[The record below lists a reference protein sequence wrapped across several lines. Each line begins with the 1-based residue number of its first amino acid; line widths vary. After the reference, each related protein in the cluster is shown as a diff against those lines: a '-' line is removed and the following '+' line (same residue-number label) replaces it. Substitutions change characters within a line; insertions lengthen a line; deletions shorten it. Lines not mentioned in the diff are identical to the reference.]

1 MQRVRSGNQ
10 RNPREAS
17 RWAAK
22 HEGNLRVWC
31 PRCAGTHHCYA
42 ENLWFRDAA
51 ECWRVAKACYARVA
65 ALNANHS
72 LTFPQQLEKLGVLP
86 IKLRGPETWN
96 EVPQGSAYRFHSLK
110 FRFHKVPHTGSS
122 STRFHI
128 KVPLLHSDPQLPVFW
143 MCGMDIGL
151 SGPSYILCFLSE
163 SERGGLRDP
172 HHGESTSR
180 EAFKRKRQR
189 ESWQIQEISIASYLN
204 SGQHFLSYHTRRK
217 DWPLRGEGRDI
228 GEEAWCIRPEDWQP
242 LQWLEQPASTGP
254 SAPCHTEAPWANGD
268 TPPPK
273 QPRHAW
279 QEASSKFSWS
289 PTATFFGALAGCML
303 WRSLCPGIAIL
314 WYFLPWLVFAFP
326 YQSFL
331 WRREWFHVTLCFA
344 STGFN
349 SSVLLL
355 APRSCNIWSWFGR
368 LLAFLMESSTY
379 LELCISM
386 CSHAFMKESWN
397 GMAPR
402 WNSSKQSPRPSK
414 DEYYVLFFAA
424 TQFHAHL
431 ELPWTLGLPSFAFDC
446 TKGYPGEGPDSWC
459 ITTANIDSLAA
470 HPSVLSWDSDVLLLQ
485 ETRCGENTLPASY
498 ASAAAAGWK
507 MVHGLPVPK
516 LRMKNN
522 VSRTNHGGVAMLGKP
537 GLVKPFVPPP
547 EVKDTWTKLYST
559 CRIAGCW
566 VQATPSTRVLVF
578 SFYGVTR
585 ASICATSAALTNDYL
600 GMLFTVASAFG
611 QVPIII
617 GGDFQSDPSTY
628 KSVQE
633 AAATGEW
640 HDPLIQYDQEGLP
653 HRPPTFRSST
663 DDASIGSSSID
674 GLLVNTV
681 ALFAMDSIE
690 IVDYQNKCHL
700 PVKATFKWLRLQ
712 QTVWQRPAALDLG
725 ALQAPSPDDPLC
737 PHQQNATSLWV
748 NQYAPCTADSLT
760 SDQWLQ
766 KFNDLA
772 VDTLL
777 LGGAKW
783 LHGDKSRGA
792 PPRYKKITVYN
803 GQLSSGD
810 AATKDLRWIQK
821 TLAMT
826 NEALFR
832 NARQATTPG
841 DIRTTANLLYKLR
854 HRVFSAGPSLPNLR
868 SSWMEGLAV
877 VRDALT
883 ILASTRKE
891 SLRSTRIK
899 EWKNKIKE
907 NCRSTAVGPVVF
919 KYLRKKVQKHP
930 ANLLEDHQG
939 NIITDPPKALA
950 AFAEKW
956 DEVFSANILLP
967 REEQVLAPII
977 PLIET
982 VRKDIALPTLGAI
995 DFFQQ
1000 AQARRKDA
1008 AGGMD
1013 GWATCELQCLP
1024 PQAFIPLAELFHRVE
1039 LGQLELPS
1047 QMTLARQ
1054 IILDKGGPDV
1064 PLAKRLI
1071 CILPVTMVLYTS
1083 LRYKQLGQWQAQC
1096 LPRELYG
1103 GVPGRRMC
1111 DLTTQIKL
1119 DLDKGHT
1126 TRCGLIGVKLDK
1138 TKCFDRLTPR
1148 ISALLMLAFGLP
1160 LTLVRVFLG
1169 LYNTAKRVVFY
1180 TRWALPVPISTAS
1193 GVFQGCSLSLLCIN
1207 LHMAVWALILR
1218 NVPQIK
1224 PFAFIDD
1231 SYILGD
1237 KDAIP
1242 QLQLAVDLTRLWDN
1256 LTGQALNE
1264 YKCNIFASSPGLRDA
1279 MRLAFPA
1286 MNMVEI
1292 VEIVGTYLQ
1301 TSRRNQTGYPKPKV
1315 AAALTDCKLIATLP
1329 TTLQVR
1335 EHLLATKVIPRI
1347 AFTPGMTRIPKA
1359 ILEKLQSAIAE
1370 TIWKD
1375 RPMWRSR
1382 GLLFAVLAK
1391 PHRTEPICAR
1401 AYITLL
1407 ETMDYLNRSPGARDI
1422 WETLFE
1428 AEEHLQSSLITAVLH
1443 GLRFIWHW
1451 MVLTF
1456 SAQHLG
1462 QSFLFLFKS
1471 APAEVMCPSALQHCH
1486 DCQTQGCCPC
1496 RRLLWQASF
1505 NWVF

>member
-1 MQRVRSGNQ
+1 
-10 RNPREAS
+10 
-17 RWAAK
+17 
-22 HEGNLRVWC
+22 
-31 PRCAGTHHCYA
+31 
-42 ENLWFRDAA
+42 
-51 ECWRVAKACYARVA
+51 
-65 ALNANHS
+65 
-72 LTFPQQLEKLGVLP
+72 
-86 IKLRGPETWN
+86 
-96 EVPQGSAYRFHSLK
+96 
-110 FRFHKVPHTGSS
+110 
-122 STRFHI
+122 
-128 KVPLLHSDPQLPVFW
+128 
-143 MCGMDIGL
+143 
-151 SGPSYILCFLSE
+151 
-163 SERGGLRDP
+163 
-172 HHGESTSR
+172 
-180 EAFKRKRQR
+180 
-189 ESWQIQEISIASYLN
+189 
-204 SGQHFLSYHTRRK
+204 
-217 DWPLRGEGRDI
+217 
-228 GEEAWCIRPEDWQP
+228 
-242 LQWLEQPASTGP
+242 
-254 SAPCHTEAPWANGD
+254 
-268 TPPPK
+268 
-273 QPRHAW
+273 
-279 QEASSKFSWS
+279 
-289 PTATFFGALAGCML
+289 ML
-303 WRSLCPGIAIL
+303 WRSLCPGIGVP
-314 WYFLPWLVFAFP
+314 WYFLPWLIFALP
-326 YQSFL
+326 YQSFFVG
-331 WRREWFHVTLCFA
+331 REWFHVTLRLA
-344 STGFN
+344 TMGFN
-349 SSVLLL
+349 SSALLL
-355 APRSCNIWSWFGR
+355 APRSRNIWSWFGR
-368 LLAFLMESSTY
+368 LLAFMMECSTC

-386 CSHAFMKESWN
+386 CSHVIMKESWN
-397 GMAPR
+397 GMASW
-402 WNSSKQSPRPSK
+402 WNFSQHSLRPCK
-414 DEYYVLFFAA
+414 DEHYVLFCAA

-498 ASAAAAGWK
+498 ASTAAAGWK

-522 VSRTNHGGVAMLGKP
+522 VSRTNHGGVAALGKP

-547 EVKDTWTKLYST
+547 EVKDTWTKLHST

-566 VQATPSTRVLVF
+566 VQATPSTRILVF

-674 GLLVNTV
+674 GLLINTV
-681 ALFAMDSIE
+681 ALFSMDSIE

-700 PVKATFKWLRLQ
+700 PVKATFKWQRLQ
-712 QTVWQRPAALDLG
+712 QTGWVWQRPAALDLG

-760 SDQWLQ
+760 PDQWLQ

-783 LHGDKSRGA
+783 LHGDKTRGA
-792 PPRYKKITVYN
+792 PPRYKKIAVYN

-854 HRVFSAGPSLPNLR
+854 NRVFSAGPSLPNLR
-868 SSWMEGLAV
+868 SSWIEGLSV

-883 ILASTRKE
+883 ILATTRKE
-891 SLRSTRIK
+891 ALRSTRIK

-907 NCRSTAVGPVVF
+907 NCRSTAMGPVVF

-930 ANLLEDHQG
+930 ANLLEDQQG

-982 VRKDIALPTLGAI
+982 VRKDIALPTLRAI

-1000 AQARRKDA
+1000 AQARRRDA

-1013 GWATCELQCLP
+1013 GWATRELQCLP

-1119 DLDKGHT
+1119 DLDKGHAT
-1126 TRCGLIGVKLDK
+1126 KCGLIGVKLDK

-1292 VEIVGTYLQ
+1292 VEILGSYLQ

-1329 TTLQVR
+1329 TSLQVR

-1407 ETMDYLNRSPGARDI
+1407 ETIDYLNRSPGARDT
-1422 WETLFE
+1422 WEALFE
-1428 AEEHLQSSLITAVLH
+1428 ADEHLQSSLIMQFSMACALFDIEWSSPFQ
-1443 GLRFIWHW
+1443 LNIWGK
-1451 MVLTF
+1451 VAF
-1456 SAQHLG
+1456 
-1462 QSFLFLFKS
+1462 SFLGLAKS

-1486 DCQTQGCCPC
+1486 GSQTQGRLPC
-1496 RRLLWQASF
+1496 RRLL
-1505 NWVF
+1505 